1 MKTTR
6 ILSIVIILT
15 IGCLNITAS
24 PSLQN
29 NSKETKNASTKEGY
43 NPEKLKNCIWECN
56 HSAFMFTDSFM
67 LIQRYNFEIPKIT
80 KVHYYLSNN
89 LKDSFNLSKVSRNGF
104 GRFILI
110 THKWENFLGYYITSL
125 NQDSMSWE
133 DIFED
138 PSKQIGGPSPEYS
151 LYKISMD
158 SHPTLRLKAAFLD
171 FQSNKSAQKQHNY
184 FAAFP
189 YDWHSYIGV
198 FGNGRFGQEN
208 MSSDVKTAVGYLK
221 HIPVINRQ
229 DYINKIINISIEA
242 HHTGTPADCWLQF
255 VSEELKHYSK
265 QFNQLLAKR
274 SKIQQMRFWQFI
286 KSENN
291 CLAQMPNSSAII
303 KGNVWHK
310 TEPVEYRRILFLND
324 TCLIYNNYPS
334 SAKSSSINSIQRGHV
349 SDYKHI
355 GDTLY
360 FKEPEPGFQ
369 NDSKYYPQETS
380 LALDSFLLYVHAR
393 RLNNSTEVTSNIEQ
407 RIYFEAFPQNWDDFY
422 ALFLSRST
430 ANRNFY
436 KDADKYIHC
445 FESLN
450 VIPRNEYIGKMI
462 NICIGATPERNS
474 ARVFLQMTAEAIERS
489 PQIAFDILSQ
499 KPPIERQL
507 FWAAFAEYQ
516 DKYPSFRKQFN
527 RIKSIA
533 AKQYK
538 SDYRIMN
545 DLTKIQSRTH
555 R

>member
-1 MKTTR
+1 MKRRR

-29 NSKETKNASTKEGY
+29 NSTETKKSSYKEGY

-56 HSAFMFTDSFM
+56 HSAMMFTDSFM
-67 LIQRYNFEIPKIT
+67 IVQSYNFEIPKIT

-89 LKDSFNLSKVSRNGF
+89 LKDSFDLSRVSRNDF
-104 GRFILI
+104 GRFII
-110 THKWENFLGYYITSL
+110 TNTGKDLLGYYITSL
-125 NQDSMSWE
+125 NLDTMSWE
-133 DIFED
+133 SLYNESITF
-138 PSKQIGGPSPEYS
+138 IGGPPQETNA
-151 LYKISMD
+151 YKIAIN

-171 FQSNKSAQKQHNY
+171 FQSNKSAQKQRNY

-221 HIPVINRQ
+221 HMPVINRR

-255 VSEELKHYSK
+255 VSEELKHYRK
-265 QFNQLLAKR
+265 QFNRLLAQR

-291 CLAQMPNSSAII
+291 CLAQMSNSSAII

-310 TEPVEYRRILFLND
+310 TEPVEHRRMLFLND
-324 TCLIYNNYPS
+324 TCLIYNIYPS
-334 SAKSSSINSIQRGHV
+334 SAKSSSINSIQKGRA
-349 SDYKHI
+349 SDYKRI

-360 FKEPEPGFQ
+360 FRESEPRFQ
-369 NDSKYYPQETS
+369 NDSQYYPQETS

-430 ANRNFY
+430 PNRNFY

-462 NICIGATPERNS
+462 NICIGATPGQIS
-474 ARVFLQMTAEAIERS
+474 TRVFLQMTAEAIERA

-516 DKYPSFRKQFN
+516 ARYPSFRKQFN
-527 RIKSIA
+527 RIKGIA

-545 DLTKIQSRTH
+545 DLTKI
-555 R
+555 